1 MYLNAISLENYL
13 IWKLL
18 LIKLMME
25 LRQSIFRRYMNTIR
39 LRLNKQHQRSRFL
52 SMNMNDLFIQICD
65 YKKTLREND
74 WALFRNLMLFM
85 KKMLSKYL
93 RLNCSINKIA
103 KIWLIKWLIRMKLLM
118 GNRSLVL
125 KDFRLSMKLFKNNLS
140 HIKKLIM
147 NLWKWNRLQI

>member
-147 NLWKWNRLQI
+147 NLWK